1 MKERTGKGTERKRKR
16 FGKALGRKGG
26 KEMEKKRERDMESK
40 GKGNKFKIV
49 ST

>member
-26 KEMEKKRERDMESK
+26 KEMEKKRKGTWKAK
-40 GKGNKFKIV
+40 GKETNSK
-49 ST
+49 